1 MGGRIEFYRVGRFSE
16 LPDPVIMP
24 SGELNMVLGSS
35 CINPPK
41 SRTAFNFF
49 ITRFFRFLRLN
60 IIYI

>member
-49 ITRFFRFLRLN
+49 ITRFFRFL
-60 IIYI
+60 